1 MSSKNDISKFQA
13 IHYMLTVQ
21 EKNQQNNLRIH
32 GKLKLA
38 LQINLKTNS
47 RPIHIGATKRATP
60 TSNTSYLL
68 TFKQY
73 SYWSNQ
79 ESHPHIVSINFQTV
93 FILEQPREPP
103 HPYQQHIIS

>member
-1 MSSKNDISKFQA
+1 
-13 IHYMLTVQ
+13 MLTVQ

-47 RPIHIGATKRATP
+47 RPIHIGATKRAT
-60 TSNTSYLL
+60 
-68 TFKQY
+68 
-73 SYWSNQ
+73 
-79 ESHPHIVSINFQTV
+79 HPYQQHIVSINLQTV

-103 HPYQQHIIS
+103 THRIY